1 LPKGS
6 CTNEKKQQLV
16 EMKIN
21 NNRKKR
27 TVQSK
32 LSKRKIK
39 GESSVKLGYGWS
51 VGLKHNFIVDFD

>member
-1 LPKGS
+1 
-6 CTNEKKQQLV
+6 
-16 EMKIN
+16 MKIN
-21 NNRKKR
+21 NKRKKR